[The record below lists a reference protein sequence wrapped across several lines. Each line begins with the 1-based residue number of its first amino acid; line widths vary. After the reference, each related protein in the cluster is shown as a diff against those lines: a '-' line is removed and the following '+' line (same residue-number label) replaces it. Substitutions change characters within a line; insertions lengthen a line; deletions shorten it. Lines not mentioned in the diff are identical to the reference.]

1 MYIVSMQAICCNT
14 ACKEFYSRLRS
25 KGKSGK
31 VAIVAV
37 ANKLIRQAFA
47 IIKKDCKYIDG
58 YVSCLNIP

>member
-1 MYIVSMQAICCNT
+1 MQAIRCNT
-14 ACKEFYSRLRS
+14 ACKELYSRLKS

-47 IIKKDCKYIDG
+47 IIKKDCKYTM
-58 YVSCLNIP
+58 NIC